1 MAEHSTRST
10 SEANAP
16 VTLAASDIKHL
27 IHGYTNLA
35 QHRDRGPRIITR
47 GEGIYVIDAEGKR
60 YIEAAAGMWCASLG
74 FSEEAL
80 VEAAVRQFREL
91 PYYHTLASQS
101 VVPSIRLAEKLGSI
115 VPIPD
120 SHVYLT
126 LSGSEANDF
135 LIKFLW
141 YYNNAIGRPKKKKMI
156 SRINGYHGATVVA
169 SSLTGIERNH
179 KGFDVPLPGFLHTWD
194 PHYRRYR
201 NDGETE
207 PQFVDRILHDL
218 EETIIRE
225 GPDTVM
231 AFMAEPVTA
240 GGGVVIPPHGY
251 YAKLQALLRKYDI
264 LFLADEI
271 VTGFGRTG
279 NMFGCET
286 FEISPAAMT
295 LGKALSAA
303 YQPIA
308 AIALRKDIHEVILEA
323 SNRLGS
329 FGHGNT
335 HSGSP
340 VGAAVAL
347 RTLEIMEE
355 RKILDHVRQVSSV
368 FLARLRRLETNP
380 LVAETRGVGLIAAIQ
395 MHAGANAGAF
405 KLLAE
410 EEGVIVRALPGG
422 DGVAL
427 SPPLIITPREIE
439 DLFDRLESALRRAA
453 AA

>member
-1 MAEHSTRST
+1 MAADKIGSHTE
-10 SEANAP
+10 
-16 VTLAASDIKHL
+16 LASSDIKHL
-27 IHGYTNLA
+27 MHGYTNLA
-35 QHRDRGPRIITR
+35 QHRSVGPRIFTR
-47 GEGIYVIDAEGKR
+47 GEGIYVFDAQGRR

-101 VVPSIRLAEKLGSI
+101 VVPSIRLAEKLSSM

-141 YYNNAIGRPKKKKMI
+141 YYNNAIGRPKKKKVI
-156 SRINGYHGATVVA
+156 SRINGYHGATIVA
-169 SSLTGIERNH
+169 SSLTGLERNH
-179 KGFDVPLPGFLHTWD
+179 TGFDVPLPGFLHTWD
-194 PHYRRYR
+194 PHYTRHRLKGE
-201 NDGETE
+201 NETE
-207 PQFVDRILHDL
+207 FVERILRDL
-218 EETIIRE
+218 EQMIIEE
-225 GPDTVM
+225 GPDTIM

-240 GGGVVIPPHGY
+240 GGGVVIPPREY
-251 YAKLQALLRKYDI
+251 YPKLQALLAKSDI

-286 FEISPAAMT
+286 FGIRPAAMT
-295 LGKALSAA
+295 MGKALSAA

-308 AIALRKDIHEVILEA
+308 AIALRGDIYEA
-323 SNRLGS
+323 IAQASERWGS

-335 HSGSP
+335 HSGTP

-347 RTLEIMEE
+347 RTLELMEE
-355 RKILDHVRQVSSV
+355 RKILAHVQNVSST
-368 FLARLRRLETNP
+368 FLRRLKRLEENP

-395 MHAGANAGAF
+395 LRAASADAAAVKF
-405 KLLAE
+405 FAE
-410 EEGVIVRALPGG
+410 EVGVIVRVVPGG
-422 DGVAL
+422 NSVAL
-427 SPPLIITPREIE
+427 SPPLIISEREVD
-439 DLFDRLESALRRAA
+439 DLFDRLESALQHAA
-453 AA
+453 R